1 MAGEVIYV
9 ENPMNIAN
17 QQKNIPVANLIVIKV
32 IGFPMDCEMHG
43 IINNT
48 PDETRIDIIPIQ
60 ADEVEAIEKATFCK
74 TAYFWVEM
82 FASIL
87 LCLSIPTGMITFFV
101 WLYSPHLF
109 GNDDF

>member
-9 ENPMNIAN
+9 ENPMNTADKH
-17 QQKNIPVANLIVIKV
+17 KNIPVANLIVIKV
-32 IGFPMDCEMHG
+32 IGVPLDNETHG
-43 IINNT
+43 A
-48 PDETRIDIIPIQ
+48 PYETRIDVIPSQ
-60 ADEVEAIEKATFCK
+60 DDDVDAIEKATFCK

-82 FASIL
+82 FAAIL
-87 LCLSIPTGMITFFV
+87 LCLSIPTGMVTFFV